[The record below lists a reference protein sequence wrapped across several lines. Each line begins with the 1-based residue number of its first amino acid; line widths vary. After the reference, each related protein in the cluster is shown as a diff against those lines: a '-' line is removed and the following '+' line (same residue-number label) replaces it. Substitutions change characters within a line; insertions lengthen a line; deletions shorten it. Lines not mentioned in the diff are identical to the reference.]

1 MHNVPLNSKQE
12 HKEQALKDSKS
23 YSTLIENTQHAMI
36 VMVELGK
43 RDYDHSK
50 SGPQVTPRS
59 LNSGNARIYVL

>member
-23 YSTLIENTQHAMI
+23 YSTLVEKHTACMI

-50 SGPQVTPRS
+50 CGPQVTPSS
-59 LNSGNARIYVL
+59 LNSGNVRVYVL